1 MMIIATLQQFLDPFQ
16 DVILPIGDW
25 VEVGVRW
32 LVDNYRGVFQAIR
45 VPINLVLAAIESFL
59 LAIPSLIFVLLAPL
73 LIWQLTNRGLALA
86 CFGGLLLLGSL
97 GAWQESMTTLSLV
110 LTAVAFCTLI
120 GIPVG
125 ILSATNDR
133 FEGILRP
140 ILDAMQTLPA
150 FVYLVP
156 VVMLFGIGAV
166 PGVIVTL
173 VFAVPPLIRLTN
185 LGIRQVQEEAV
196 EAAEAFGST
205 PNQLLWEVQVPLAMP
220 TILAGLNQS
229 LMLSLSMVVIASL
242 IGVGGLGQMVNR
254 GIGRLDVS
262 LAATGGIS
270 IVILAIVLD
279 RVTQEMGQP
288 KGIPFHKRGPLGML
302 LKWVKSTDAV
312 SEPSVQQ

>member
-1 MMIIATLQQFLDPFQ
+1 MIIASLPDILDPFQ
-16 DVILPIGDW
+16 DTLLPLGDW
-25 VEVGVRW
+25 VEMGVRW
-32 LVDNYRGVFQAIR
+32 LVDNYRGVFQLIR
-45 VPINLVLAAIESFL
+45 VPINWVLDGVESFL
-59 LAIPSLIFVLLAPL
+59 LAIPSLMFVIMAPL
-73 LIWQLTNRGLALA
+73 LIWQVAGRGIALA
-86 CFGGLLLLGSL
+86 SFGGLLLLGSL

-110 LTAVAFCTLI
+110 LTAVTFCTLL
-120 GIPVG
+120 GLPLG
-125 ILSATNDR
+125 ILSATHDR

-140 ILDAMQTLPA
+140 LLDAMQTLPA

-156 VVMLFGIGAV
+156 VVMLFGIGSV

-185 LGIRQVQEEAV
+185 LGIRQVQAEAV

-205 PNQLLWEVQVPLAMP
+205 PNQLLWEVQIPLAMP

-254 GIGRLDVS
+254 GIGRLDVA

-270 IVILAIVLD
+270 IVILAILLD
-279 RVTQEMGQP
+279 RVTQAMGKPQR
-288 KGIPFHKRGPLGML
+288 IPFWQRGPLGGL
-302 LKWVKSTDAV
+302 LSLFNTQDSV
-312 SEPSVQQ
+312 SEPSAQ